1 MWERRPRDCLV
12 CLVLSQ
18 DHLSLFL
25 HFISLCLTYQI
36 HQPHWQI
43 HRPIYKIRHSQIHRH
58 KGVFGFESQ
67 PVAATLIP
75 TYLPVFL
82 SYPATWMDPF
92 SLNLSIH
99 STKSYVCLL
108 SFLYLCKWV
117 FMYLCFCTWVYHMQ
131 LPGLTLSFRTVLCQY
146 LSCVSCICVNVFLC
160 FCVCQ
165 PLQ

>member
-67 PVAATLIP
+67 PVAATLIHLP
-75 TYLPVFL
+75 T
-82 SYPATWMDPF
+82 
-92 SLNLSIH
+92 
-99 STKSYVCLL
+99 CL
-108 SFLYLCKWV
+108 SFCLTQLPGWTPSHPTSPFIVPNPMFVSYLSCIGV
-117 FMYLCFCTWVYHMQ
+117 NVYLCFCVFA
-131 LPGLTLSFRTVLCQY
+131 PGSIKSSY
-146 LSCVSCICVNVFLC
+146 LDSPSPFGQFCVNICLVFLV
-160 FCVCQ
+160 FV
-165 PLQ
+165 